1 MEIIYFLTVLF
12 NAYLINCIEWGKEYI
27 VYSEVS
33 LVSILQYYN
42 FSVEIM
48 NELDISN
55 YLTPRYLAEL
65 IDDNEY
71 YINLRIY
78 SERYDWDLAM
88 ALETIYVEIGL
99 RQCGRRSPFVR
110 ESFKGN
116 LVRKLRKFY
125 RSAD

>member
-1 MEIIYFLTVLF
+1 
-12 NAYLINCIEWGKEYI
+12 
-27 VYSEVS
+27 
-33 LVSILQYYN
+33 
-42 FSVEIM
+42 M

-99 RQCGRRSPFVR
+99 RQCGRRSPFFR

-116 LVRKLRKFY
+116 LVGKLRKFY
-125 RSAD
+125 RSADWKSSCIIISSWKSYIF